1 MKNDAYNELIKK
13 LDSAKS
19 DFGYLKVNSD
29 IILNKYQMQCFEQII
44 NDINDMQSF
53 VKALKFIIENKNQ
66 FMGENNN
73 D

>member
-66 FMGENNN
+66 FMGGNN

>member
-66 FMGENNN
+66 FMGRNN